1 MIAGCGG
8 GSSMAIGGDTIAVS
22 AFQEACSQTTITNG
36 STASTDNSR
45 ANAGAAYVFKRGS

>member
-1 MIAGCGG
+1 
-8 GSSMAIGGDTIAVS
+8 MAIGGDTIAVS